1 MSKTFLT
8 NTKIKDNEKKQK
20 ILKIINNE
28 SFIGYFKGLSLKP
41 KSYITK
47 EKIELWYKKENQT
60 PLFGSSYP
68 LINLVSKSSVLNK
81 SAVLLPD
88 ILLDNTNKILKCD
101 DKMIK
106 SFRNNVTDFDL
117 STMYQTVTSFNKR
130 NIKRIS
136 IKNLSNPFPNNYKN
150 NYAKNVIIRKYLK
163 SHDSNYFN
171 RNYFIVNPLNS
182 YEENSYK
189 LKKLFQKSEF
199 INKIKSDVSSLKFNS
214 SLIAN
219 TDYF

>member
-81 SAVLLPD
+81 SPVLLPD

-106 SFRNNVTDFDL
+106 SFRNKVTDFDL

-150 NYAKNVIIRKYLK
+150 NYVPKML
-163 SHDSNYFN
+163 
-171 RNYFIVNPLNS
+171 
-182 YEENSYK
+182 
-189 LKKLFQKSEF
+189 
-199 INKIKSDVSSLKFNS
+199 
-214 SLIAN
+214 
-219 TDYF
+219 